1 MILIHKSEK
10 HLWMLCII
18 GPVFWKIVM
27 IITLDLLP
35 TFSQVFLMNLTASET
50 NLWKFWKNVDK
61 IWRKKKKKT
70 LEMKNNWE

>member
-1 MILIHKSEK
+1 
-10 HLWMLCII
+10 MLCII